1 MQIRV
6 GTRKSKLAMIQT
18 EMVVRLITQHFPDI
32 ECVVVPIST
41 TGDEITNK
49 NLYDIGGKALFLKE
63 IEEQLLDKKI
73 DLAVHSLKDVPG
85 VVPDGLSIAATLERE
100 DPRDCFVSKK
110 YKSLDELPQGA
121 IVGSSSVRR
130 KVILQQKRPDL
141 KIVQFRGNIH
151 TRLSKLENAEVDAT
165 ILACAGLIR
174 AGELNHEYCYPLEI
188 EQMLPAA
195 GQGVIAIEARSDNQK
210 MLEIAKKINHQP
222 TWYLAEAERGFLSYL
237 DASCRTPLSAHAV
250 YEEGMIRAD
259 YMMSDIDGKNIRYHR
274 ERGSIAEASQIG
286 VKAAKKLTVI

>member
-6 GTRKSKLAMIQT
+6 GTRQSKLAMIQT
-18 EMVVRLITQHFPDI
+18 EMVVNLIAKHFPEI
-32 ECVVVPIST
+32 ECVVVPITT
-41 TGDEITNK
+41 TGDKITDK

-63 IEEQLLDKKI
+63 LEEQLLENQI
-73 DLAVHSLKDVPG
+73 DIAVHSLKDVPG
-85 VVPDGLSIAATLERE
+85 ILPEGLTIAATLERE

-151 TRLSKLENAEVDAT
+151 TRLAKLENGEVDAT

-174 AGELNHEYCYPLEI
+174 AGEFNPEYCHPLEI
-188 EQMLPAA
+188 DEMLPAA
-195 GQGVIAIEARSDNQK
+195 GQGIIAVEVRSNDK
-210 MLEIAKKINHQP
+210 EMLDICAKINHLS
-222 TWYLAEAERGFLSYL
+222 TWYLAEAERGLLSYL

-250 YEEGMIRAD
+250 YDGEMIQAN
-259 YMMSDIDGKNIRYHR
+259 YMMADIDGKNIRYHQ
-274 ERGSIAEASQIG
+274 ERGTVQEAAQMGIR
-286 VKAAKKLTVI
+286 AAKKL